1 MDKQS
6 SLANVLFG
14 VAQGSI
20 LTTLNAVFPR
30 YLNFIPV

>member
-6 SLANVLFG
+6 GLANVLFE

-20 LTTLNAVFPR
+20 LTTVNVVFPP